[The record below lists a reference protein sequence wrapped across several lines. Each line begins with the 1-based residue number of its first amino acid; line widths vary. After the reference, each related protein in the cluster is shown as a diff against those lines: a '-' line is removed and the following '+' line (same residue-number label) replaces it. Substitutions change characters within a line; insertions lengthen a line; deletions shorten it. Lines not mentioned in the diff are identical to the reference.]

1 MRSNEKRLTTV
12 RLDDELFQEFKFQCI
27 KDKFSFQKL
36 ASRSIFLYLTNKKFK
51 EQIHKQTQIK
61 IKSKNRFILIHP
73 RFVSFFELQSQIQ
86 AQRIPNSVYLK
97 G

>member
-36 ASRSIFLYLTNKKFK
+36 ASRSIFLYLTNKIF
-51 EQIHKQTQIK
+51 
-61 IKSKNRFILIHP
+61 SY
-73 RFVSFFELQSQIQ
+73 SEL
-86 AQRIPNSVYLK
+86 
-97 G
+97 